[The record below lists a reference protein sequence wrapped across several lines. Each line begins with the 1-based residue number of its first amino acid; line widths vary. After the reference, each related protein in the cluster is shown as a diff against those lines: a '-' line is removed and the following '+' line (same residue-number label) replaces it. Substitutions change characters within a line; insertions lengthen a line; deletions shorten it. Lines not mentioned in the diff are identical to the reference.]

1 MSERSKLDG
10 LTLFERIAKSQA
22 QMPDV
27 GVDISLTNFEGFQQ
41 VIDCLAKRGQFGL
54 KYSDGAGVALFD
66 CDTMEVLDYYGG
78 ETNHTTCVTPEQFLN
93 LIKLYLINHREIISP
108 VECKNY
114 IEFKRKI
121 VLLN

>member
-1 MSERSKLDG
+1 MSKRSRIDG
-10 LTLFERIAKSQA
+10 LTLWERIQKSQA

-27 GVDISLTNFEGFQQ
+27 SAEISLTNFEGFQQ
-41 VIDCLAKRGQFGL
+41 IIDCIRIRGQFGL

-78 ETNHTTCVTPEQFLN
+78 ETNHTTCVTPEQFLT
-93 LIKLYLINHREIISP
+93 LIKLYLVNHREIITAI
-108 VECKNY
+108 ECKNY

>member
-1 MSERSKLDG
+1 MNQRSRIDG

-22 QMPDV
+22 EVPEV
-27 GVDISLTNFEGFQQ
+27 SADISLTNFEGFQKI
-41 VIDCLAKRGQFGL
+41 IDCIAERGQFGL

-66 CDTMEVLDYYGG
+66 SDTMEVLDYYGG
-78 ETNHTTCVTPEQFLN
+78 ETNHTTCVSPEQFIT
-93 LIKLYLINHREIISP
+93 LIKLYLINHREIITP
-108 VECKNY
+108 TKCKNY